1 MTEEELNM
9 QRENRDY
16 IKESQDF
23 LNETVSITAQ
33 IADQIQFQVN
43 SIREKMNLDNDVLK
57 ISRENYK
64 AISTLKTDYQD
75 LKVLAKDR
83 EKIENQI
90 QKNLTVAGAY
100 SQKLQ
105 KGEKE
110 AAKSYLLKEASL
122 KSQQDTLAQT
132 ISKAE
137 ALEDA
142 IKVDEAIG
150 KNTDELYK
158 QLIAQEEQKTLQ
170 QGSIGDLTSIINKEQ
185 QKLSPQAI
193 SAALLEEQ
201 NEQLKQSL
209 KYLDEEEDA
218 INRINSAQILFN
230 ATFGAVGGLL
240 DKMGMSPVA
249 EIMGIKEG
257 KEAAAAMADK
267 LTEGGEESLGVFGK
281 LRVLVAGMAPMLKKM
296 VFALP
301 IGIFNFMVKKF
312 KEGDELLKKLSAHTK
327 TLAKGLGMSTKS
339 AKHLEHEFA
348 SIAGKTGQMP
358 EAIAETTSKM
368 MNLVGTTKNFGKE
381 QVSFFNQ
388 LVENGGYSVENATSL
403 LKISEMQGK
412 STKEL
417 TSDYTTQVLALN
429 NQRDSSVSVKSVM
442 EGIANTSARVRAN
455 LRDQGKSLAT
465 AAFEAKRMGLEL
477 DRVNEIGKSSLDFES
492 SLTKEL
498 EAELMLGKDLNLEKM
513 RSAALRG
520 DDVTVAEELNRLVR
534 ENGDDLKGNILGQ
547 EAFASAVGISVDE
560 YANIREQQE
569 LLKSGGFKDMNEAQ
583 EKYNKLIESG
593 MSIEE
598 AKAKMGNDALGDQ
611 LASVSYAQ
619 RLEQQE
625 RRKQAQA
632 AKFAKSMQPLV
643 KMFREIAEKWSKLLL
658 DNVGRLVPVVN
669 AVGKLFSKIVLKVI
683 GGAGDMSATIGDKL
697 GFVSDY
703 LVGIIDKWSAM
714 VDDGGIEKFF
724 ESVKDTAKGIWKA
737 IQPVIEFFKSKTGMS
752 VLAGIGGVIGIQ
764 KVGESVGLDPL
775 KMAKEVGG
783 GVFNTLKTKL
793 FPKLGV
799 LGSSAAKPMFVQDI
813 GGGGGGMQ
821 DQMMDMISGKM
832 GGRKAGI
839 GGGFKKGF
847 KGLMSYAKMAF
858 KGGRAGKVGRARI
871 GRAAMGMLTGKGG
884 SFVGGASKA
893 ASGAGKVAGIAGKVG
908 KLASFG
914 KLAAGGAGAIVG
926 MAAEAAFSH
935 FAGKARDAASALGD
949 QIYASEDATE
959 IAGLEAKQKK
969 KLMQA
974 DGLAAA
980 GTVVKYTAM
989 GASIGSMI
997 PVVGTAV
1004 GAIVGFVAGA
1014 TIATINYKRDQ
1025 KFRSTQAYKDQ
1036 EMRQRRAAKMQKD
1049 EEKITMMGAH
1059 VRMDAEMRGAKLTL
1073 AMTQKFGD
1081 TSNMTGERLKELA
1094 AESLA
1099 AGNITKDQ
1107 YTEAIKGTISPLD
1120 LLNISTQNASAALT
1134 QAAEASIALAEAAGD
1149 EAKAKS
1155 LAAAGTSEAMIAAQ
1169 MSVINMAGTQVGS
1182 MAADLASKY
1191 GDSLSNTFGDVQ
1203 AKDLLTGGG
1212 GSEGQAAAA
1221 AMQQMLQ
1228 EKLGSAATP
1237 EQIEAAMLSVG
1248 DQMAGDGDKM
1258 DINDAAGMETVL
1270 SKIVAEIGTKTQGAL
1285 LDAQNAGNQALIKEL
1300 NDAASK
1306 DAAAEVMTE
1315 LADVSKAAT
1324 AAVEAAEKSG
1334 TTSAT
1339 DLQALQATAAS
1350 ALVAIEVAATEEAEA
1365 ARFRSK
1371 ELGGGGETKAASPA
1385 PDNTEIV
1392 ESVEGIGGA
1401 FSIVGEKASL
1411 VFEKVS
1417 ERLGQ
1422 LKDFLQPLLDI
1433 VTNLFANI
1441 FGNIKDFAMGAF
1453 ENIKNLFVD
1462 MWGGAFDVVLNLLDG
1477 NFAGA
1482 WESLKT
1488 VLMSIPNFVMAQFM
1502 NLLKFIGGLVSS
1514 VGGYFKD
1521 LGSLLLTNLW
1531 GAIKKLGPFLL
1542 KSFKSA
1548 WKKVSKLFKSGIGKI
1563 KDFFM
1568 SIPSAIRDK
1577 FNSIVDGIKEKFTT
1591 TFSSIKEAIAE
1602 KFADF
1607 KEFFTLG
1614 NLQEKFTTAFTK
1626 VKTKIKSIFVSI
1638 GETIVNTLK
1647 SPINGIIGMINKLLD
1662 MISSFTTFTIP
1673 GGPLGAWDPI
1683 DVTGIDL
1690 GQIPLL
1696 AKGGITTAPTLAVIG
1711 EAGPEAII
1719 PLDKLSSTIPLD
1731 NSNSTV
1737 SNEPLPQSNDEL
1749 KKELQE
1755 LKAIMTGFVNQM
1767 AQVVDRPITIELDG
1781 NKVGQALGQNSYR
1794 MQ

>member
-64 AISTLKTDYQD
+64 AIASLKTDYQD
-75 LKVLAKDR
+75 LKVLSKDR

-218 INRINSAQILFN
+218 IKRINSAQILFN

-240 DKMGMSPVA
+240 KKMGMSPVA

-847 KGLMSYAKMAF
+847 KGLMSYAKMAL

-935 FAGKARDAASALGD
+935 FAGKAREAASALGD

-974 DGLAAA
+974 DALGAA

-1014 TIATINYKRDQ
+1014 TMATINYKRDQ

-1036 EMRQRRAAKMQKD
+1036 EMRQRRAAAMQKT
-1049 EEKITMMGAH
+1049 EQKIGVAGAQI
-1059 VRMDAEMRGAKLTL
+1059 RFKAEMKGAKLTL
-1073 AMTQKFGD
+1073 AMTKKFGD

-1107 YTEAIKGTISPLD
+1107 YTEALKGTISPLD
-1120 LLNISTQNASAALT
+1120 LLNISSQNASAALT
-1134 QAAEASIALAEAAGD
+1134 QAAEASIALAQASGE
-1149 EAKAKS
+1149 EAKSKM
-1155 LAAAGTSEAMIAAQ
+1155 LQEAGTSQAMIDAQ
-1169 MSVINMAGTQVGS
+1169 LEIISMMQGESGNMAAEL
-1182 MAADLASKY
+1182 AATY
-1191 GDSLSNTFGDVQ
+1191 GDSLTNSMSRNVM

-1212 GSEGQAAAA
+1212 GAEGEAANA
-1221 AMQQMLQ
+1221 AMLFSINEMA
-1228 EKLGSAATP
+1228 GGAVTA
-1237 EQIEAAMLSVG
+1237 EQIQAAMLSVG
-1248 DQMAGDGDKM
+1248 DTLTGNNDKMRINTAEGMQSALDLVMQELAIVVEEPSKNAAMAGKKAEMQMLAD
-1258 DINDAAGMETVL
+1258 TQ
-1270 SKIVAEIGTKTQGAL
+1270 SK
-1285 LDAQNAGNQALIKEL
+1285 N
-1300 NDAASK
+1300 
-1306 DAAAEVMTE
+1306 AAAELMTE
-1315 LADVSKAAT
+1315 LLDVST
-1324 AAVEAAEKSG
+1324 AAAAELAAAKKDS
-1334 TTSAT
+1334 TTSAK

-1350 ALVAIEVAATEEAEA
+1350 ALEAIDKAATEEAEA

-1371 ELGGGGETKAASPA
+1371 ELGGGGEIK
-1385 PDNTEIV
+1385 
-1392 ESVEGIGGA
+1392 
-1401 FSIVGEKASL
+1401 
-1411 VFEKVS
+1411 EKVALPPPPEPPMS
-1417 ERLGQ
+1417 
-1422 LKDFLQPLLDI
+1422 K
-1433 VTNLFANI
+1433 
-1441 FGNIKDFAMGAF
+1441 FAMFMEMGDPR
-1453 ENIKNLFVD
+1453 NILKNFKVVYPKIKAGFLK
-1462 MWGGAFDVVLNLLDG
+1462 MWEKV
-1477 NFAGA
+1477 
-1482 WESLKT
+1482 
-1488 VLMSIPNFVMAQFM
+1488 
-1502 NLLKFIGGLVSS
+1502 
-1514 VGGYFKD
+1514 
-1521 LGSLLLTNLW
+1521 
-1531 GAIKKLGPFLL
+1531 KK
-1542 KSFKSA
+1542 K
-1548 WKKVSKLFKSGIGKI
+1548 FKSGIEKI
-1563 KDFFM
+1563 KEFFM

-1577 FNSIVDGIKEKFTT
+1577 FNSTVEGIKEKFST
-1591 TFSSIKEAIAE
+1591 TFTSIKEGIAE

-1647 SPINGIIGMINKLLD
+1647 SPINGIIGMMNKLLD

-1673 GGPLGAWDPI
+1673 GGPFGAWDPI
-1683 DVTGIDL
+1683 DVTGVDL

-1696 AKGGITTAPTLAVIG
+1696 AKGGIVNEATLAVIG
-1711 EAGPEAII
+1711 EKGPEAII

-1755 LKAIMTGFVNQM
+1755 LKEIMSGFVKQM